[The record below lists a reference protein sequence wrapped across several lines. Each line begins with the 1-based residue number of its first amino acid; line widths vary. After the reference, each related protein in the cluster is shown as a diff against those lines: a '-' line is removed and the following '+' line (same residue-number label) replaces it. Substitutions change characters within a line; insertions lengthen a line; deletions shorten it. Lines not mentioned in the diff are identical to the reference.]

1 METLDVAKGD
11 FSCLFKKTH
20 SVFVTLIL
28 EHLLTF
34 FFLHSVIVC
43 FYLYMEHPWLL
54 VKRQFSEKV
63 KMMVHIYIKVNTI
76 SFNALF
82 MRKPGRCYIR
92 LERSQIHTNVYGIK
106 GY

>member
-1 METLDVAKGD
+1 MLIQEDILCLRHPNPRTFAD
-11 FSCLFKKTH
+11 F
-20 SVFVTLIL
+20 
-28 EHLLTF
+28 F

-92 LERSQIHTNVYGIK
+92 LERSQRYTNVYGIK

>member
-1 METLDVAKGD
+1 MLIQEDTLCLRHPNPRTFAD
-11 FSCLFKKTH
+11 FF
-20 SVFVTLIL
+20 
-28 EHLLTF
+28 F